1 VTQPPGDELALRAG
15 DRDRERA
22 AEELR
27 RHHLEGRL
35 DADELEERLG
45 RAYGARTLGGLAGV
59 LNDLPVLGRRGAV
72 EPEAAPAPRVKVRG
86 FGLLAFSQAHDL
98 PVPVEEAY
106 GEALD
111 SIVEAMVLFGYDLV
125 ERHDGQALVF
135 EQQERPAWVY
145 LVCVAAFPIG
155 LLALLVKRATRVRID
170 FLPRPGDRCRL
181 RIGGEA
187 RRPVRKAF
195 AALSG

>member
-1 VTQPPGDELALRAG
+1 VTQPGDELALRAG

-45 RAYGARTLGGLAGV
+45 RAYGGRTLGDLAGV

-72 EPEAAPAPRVKVRG
+72 PPEGAPAPRPKVGG
-86 FGLLAFSQAHDL
+86 FGLLPFSQAHDL
-98 PVPVEEAY
+98 PVTAEEAY
-106 GEALD
+106 LEALD
-111 SIVEAMVLFGYDLV
+111 SIVGAMVLFGYHLV
-125 ERHDGQALVF
+125 ERHHGQALVF
-135 EQQERPAWVY
+135 AQQERPAWVY
-145 LVCVAAFPIG
+145 LVCVAAFPFG
-155 LLALLVKRATRVRID
+155 LLALSVKRSTHVRIE
-170 FLPRPGDRCRL
+170 FLPRPADRCRL
-181 RIGGEA
+181 RIAGEA

>member
-1 VTQPPGDELALRAG
+1 VTQPGEELALRAG

-45 RAYGARTLGGLAGV
+45 RTYGARTLGDLAGL

-72 EPEAAPAPRVKVRG
+72 SPEATPSRRPRVGG
-86 FGLLAFSQAHDL
+86 FGLLPFSQAHDL
-98 PVPVEEAY
+98 PVPVDEAFV
-106 GEALD
+106 EALD
-111 SIVEAMVLFGYDLV
+111 SIVEAMILFGYNLV
-125 ERHDGQALVF
+125 ERDDGRTLVF

-145 LVCVAAFPIG
+145 LVCVVAFPFG
-155 LLALLVKRATRVRID
+155 LLALTIKRATRVRID
-170 FLPRPGDRCRL
+170 FLPRPGERCRL

-195 AALSG
+195 ATLSS

>member
-1 VTQPPGDELALRAG
+1 MTQPGDELALRAG

-45 RAYGARTLGGLAGV
+45 RTYAARTLGDLAGL
-59 LNDLPVLGRRGAV
+59 LNDLPVLGPRGV
-72 EPEAAPAPRVKVRG
+72 VPPEAAPARRPKVGG
-86 FGLLAFSQAHDL
+86 FGLLPFSQAHDL
-98 PVPVEEAY
+98 PVTADEAY
-106 GEALD
+106 LEALD
-111 SIVEAMVLFGYDLV
+111 SIVEAMILFGYDLV

-135 EQQERPAWVY
+135 EQHERPAWVY
-145 LVCVAAFPIG
+145 LVCVAAFPFG

-195 AALSG
+195 ATLSG